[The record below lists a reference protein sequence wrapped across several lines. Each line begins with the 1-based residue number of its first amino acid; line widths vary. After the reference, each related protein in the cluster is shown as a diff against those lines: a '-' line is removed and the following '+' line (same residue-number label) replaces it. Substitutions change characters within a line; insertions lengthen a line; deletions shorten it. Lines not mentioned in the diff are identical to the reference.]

1 MPVEVLA
8 QIGPNLSN
16 LLLFLIETA
25 ETLGVDLNLLIL
37 ALVAASM
44 LAFYILY
51 AAITPVAK
59 RRRKK
64 GLKKGETQVAAE
76 LLEEGEIEFEERE
89 EKERP
94 LALELPSER
103 VQIESKGDRLVIKL
117 SEPRVRTVEIQPPE
131 AAVERQVEGAVRVK
145 GPRKAVVEP
154 AEEPPITRPA
164 EVREPLNLAGASLD
178 SAMAMV
184 ARRHS
189 LGSLTMVNTEGLLI
203 GTTSEFPE
211 EEAAQ
216 ATSLLATLSRKEELR
231 WIEIAG
237 KEMIYLFYATVGDM
251 GVIAMAKRGEKLD
264 THTLLALGKDIA
276 SVAQLLAP

>member
-16 LLLFLIETA
+16 LLLFLTETA

-44 LAFYILY
+44 LALYVFY

-145 GPRKAVVEP
+145 GPRKAAVEP
-154 AEEPPITRPA
+154 LVPEEGPA
-164 EVREPLNLAGASLD
+164 EIREPLELHGMPLD

-184 ARRHS
+184 AKRHS
-189 LGSLTMVNTEGLLI
+189 LESLTMVNTEGLLI

-216 ATSLLATLSRKEELR
+216 ATSLLASLSRKEELR

-237 KEMIYLFYATVGDM
+237 KEMIYLFYATAGDM
-251 GVIAMAKRGEKLD
+251 GVIAMAKREEKLD
-264 THTLLALGKDIA
+264 THTMLALGKDIA

>member
-16 LLLFLIETA
+16 LLLFLTETA

-44 LAFYILY
+44 LALYVFY

-145 GPRKAVVEP
+145 GPRKAAVEP
-154 AEEPPITRPA
+154 LVPEEGPA
-164 EVREPLNLAGASLD
+164 EIREPLELHGMPLD

-184 ARRHS
+184 AKRHS
-189 LGSLTMVNTEGLLI
+189 LESLTMVNTEGLLI

-216 ATSLLATLSRKEELR
+216 ATSLLASLSRKEELR

-237 KEMIYLFYATVGDM
+237 KEMIYLFYATVGEM

-264 THTLLALGKDIA
+264 TRTLLALGKDIA

>member
-16 LLLFLIETA
+16 LLPFLTETA

-37 ALVAASM
+37 AIVAASV
-44 LAFYILY
+44 LLLYVFY

-64 GLKKGETQVAAE
+64 GLKRGETQVAAE
-76 LLEEGEIEFEERE
+76 LPEEGEIEFEEAAE
-89 EKERP
+89 TGKP
-94 LALELPSER
+94 LSLELPSER
-103 VQIESKGDRLVIKL
+103 VQIESKGGRLVIKL

-131 AAVERQVEGAVRVK
+131 AAVERQVEGAVRAK
-145 GPRKAVVEP
+145 GPRKAAVEP
-154 AEEPPITRPA
+154 LIPEEGPA
-164 EVREPLNLAGASLD
+164 EIREPMDLAGASLD

-184 ARRHS
+184 AKRHS
-189 LGSLTMVNTEGLLI
+189 LESLTMVNTEGLLI
-203 GTTSEFPE
+203 GTTSELPE

-216 ATSLLATLSRKEELR
+216 ATSLLASLSRKEELR

-237 KEMIYLFYATVGDM
+237 KEMIYLFYATAGEM

-264 THTLLALGKDIA
+264 TSTLLALGKDIA

>member
-16 LLLFLIETA
+16 LLLFLTETA

-44 LAFYILY
+44 LALYVFY

-64 GLKKGETQVAAE
+64 GLKRGETQVAAE

-103 VQIESKGDRLVIKL
+103 VQIESKGDRLVITL

-145 GPRKAVVEP
+145 GPRKAAGEP
-154 AEEPPITRPA
+154 LVPEESLAKI
-164 EVREPLNLAGASLD
+164 REPLDLAGASMD

-184 ARRHS
+184 AKRHS
-189 LGSLTMVNTEGLLI
+189 LESLTMVNTEGLLI

-216 ATSLLATLSRKEELR
+216 ATSLLASLSRKEELR

-237 KEMIYLFYATVGDM
+237 KEMIYLFYATAGDM
-251 GVIAMAKRGEKLD
+251 GVIAMANRGEKLD
-264 THTLLALGKDIA
+264 THTLLSLGKDIA
-276 SVAQLLAP
+276 SVAQQLAP